1 MAGVSLALSLLIPRD
16 PREGNETLL
25 SNPEAAA
32 AAPAE

>member
-1 MAGVSLALSLLIPRD
+1 MACVSLLLSLLIPRD

-25 SNPEAAA
+25 NRPIAPA